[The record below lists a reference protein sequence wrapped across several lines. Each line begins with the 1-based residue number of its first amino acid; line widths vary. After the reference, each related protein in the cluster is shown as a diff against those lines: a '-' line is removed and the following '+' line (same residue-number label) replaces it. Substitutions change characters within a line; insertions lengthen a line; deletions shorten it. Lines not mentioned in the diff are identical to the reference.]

1 MLEKREGAEI
11 LDSEL
16 EEIEEEDDE
25 MLGTIEVSFDIRQES
40 QVGRVAVLLAATTS
54 KTEEEYL
61 KEQIKKLRWR
71 AVATE
76 VGGLVGNISGKLTRA
91 LVGAALNGNV
101 IKKTGAEMHALM
113 HASMEAINSFLP
125 LCLLEASVGAKLAIV
140 RSKRWIG
147 VAIIGYSA
155 YHAAAHHD
163 RCGLGVMHI

>member
-1 MLEKREGAEI
+1 M
-11 LDSEL
+11 
-16 EEIEEEDDE
+16 
-25 MLGTIEVSFDIRQES
+25 
-40 QVGRVAVLLAATTS
+40 
-54 KTEEEYL
+54 
-61 KEQIKKLRWR
+61 
-71 AVATE
+71 
-76 VGGLVGNISGKLTRA
+76 
-91 LVGAALNGNV
+91 NGNV

-147 VAIIGYSA
+147 VAIIGDSA

>member
-61 KEQIKKLRWR
+61 KEQIK
-71 AVATE
+71 
-76 VGGLVGNISGKLTRA
+76 S
-91 LVGAALNGNV
+91 
-101 IKKTGAEMHALM
+101 
-113 HASMEAINSFLP
+113 
-125 LCLLEASVGAKLAIV
+125 
-140 RSKRWIG
+140 
-147 VAIIGYSA
+147 
-155 YHAAAHHD
+155 
-163 RCGLGVMHI
+163 

>member
-76 VGGLVGNISGKLTRA
+76 VGGLAGNISGKLTRA

-125 LCLLEASVGAKLAIV
+125 LC
-140 RSKRWIG
+140 
-147 VAIIGYSA
+147 
-155 YHAAAHHD
+155 
-163 RCGLGVMHI
+163 

>member
-11 LDSEL
+11 LDSDL
-16 EEIEEEDDE
+16 EEIEEQDDE
-25 MLGTIEVSFDIRQES
+25 ILGTIEVSFDIKQES

-54 KTEEEYL
+54 KAEEEYL

-76 VGGLVGNISGKLTRA
+76 VGGLAGNISGKLTRA

-101 IKKTGAEMHALM
+101 IRKTSVEMHALM

-147 VAIIGYSA
+147 VAIIGDSA